1 MLSSIK
7 NIEKVIEISN
17 RALKLFEIKEK
28 YSLYWKNIEKITK
41 KNSTLDNELKNS
53 IENQDIEKYSR
64 YLEKLKNI
72 LIKENFYNKRK
83 DILSKISK
91 VAFDWYEALRNKVIE
106 PIEDI
111 YEVWKWKQLAQ
122 ELEKLEK
129 EP

>member
-1 MLSSIK
+1 MTNFINKDILIEKIKNILSSIK

-28 YSLYWKNIEKITK
+28 CSLYLKNIEKITK

-72 LIKENFYNKRK
+72 LIKEHYYNKRK
-83 DILSKISK
+83 EI
-91 VAFDWYEALRNKVIE
+91 
-106 PIEDI
+106 
-111 YEVWKWKQLAQ
+111 
-122 ELEKLEK
+122 
-129 EP
+129 